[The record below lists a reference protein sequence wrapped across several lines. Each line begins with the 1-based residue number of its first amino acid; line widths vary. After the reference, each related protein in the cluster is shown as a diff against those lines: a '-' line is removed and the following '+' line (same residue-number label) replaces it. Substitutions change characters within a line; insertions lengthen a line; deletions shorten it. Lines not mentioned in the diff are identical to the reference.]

1 MRLGAKVTVEGG
13 FIRAATETG
22 RLKGA
27 NVYLDVVSVGATMNI
42 MMAAVMAEGITVIE
56 SAILPAVI
64 LPIQAW
70 MSFWQGRP
78 TAHTTGRA
86 VRRTKMVSVI
96 RLR

>member
-1 MRLGAKVTVEGG
+1 MTESGPLWYEQADQLARYVTENQTTKGLMNDSGTSDAVSTVSIHIGG
-13 FIRAATETG
+13 FIDC
-22 RLKGA
+22 LK
-27 NVYLDVVSVGATMNI
+27 SVFL
-42 MMAAVMAEGITVIE
+42 
-56 SAILPAVI
+56 LPAVI